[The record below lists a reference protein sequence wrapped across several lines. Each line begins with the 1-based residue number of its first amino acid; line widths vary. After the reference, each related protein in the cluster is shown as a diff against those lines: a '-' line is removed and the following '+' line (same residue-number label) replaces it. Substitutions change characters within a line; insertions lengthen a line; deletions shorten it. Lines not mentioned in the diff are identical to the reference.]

1 METIRYKESIQYKE
15 GFRFQ
20 LTKDTFTQTA
30 IKPLDDIITEYI
42 ELYQNGFMILK
53 WGYAS
58 DGPSGPC
65 RWIADRM
72 PTWIRKKYL
81 KTIICGAFFHDGL
94 YELIRKDLLIPYWR
108 DQSDLEFKRINLN
121 CGMSKARAWWTHKAV
136 SRGGGSAANPKKKK
150 PTLTAP

>member
-1 METIRYKESIQYKE
+1 MEMIKYKESIQYKE

-53 WGYAS
+53 CGYAS

-72 PTWIRKKYL
+72 PTWIRKRYL
-81 KTIICGAFFHDGL
+81 KTILTGAFFHDGI
-94 YELIRKDLLIPYWR
+94 YELIRKELLPSHWR
-108 DQSDLEFKRINLN
+108 KQGDLEFKRINLN
-121 CGMSKARAWWTHKAV
+121 CGMLKPRACWTYKAV
-136 SRGGGSAANPKKKK
+136 RRGGSSSADPKNKKEV
-150 PTLTAP
+150 LTAP

>member
-81 KTIICGAFFHDGL
+81 KTIICGAFFHDGICQ
-94 YELIRKDLLIPYWR
+94 LIRMELLPSFWR
-108 DQSDLEFKRINLN
+108 PQGDKEFKRINLN
-121 CGMSKARAWWTHKAV
+121 CGMSKFRAWYTYKAV
-136 SRGGGSAANPKKKK
+136 KNAGSSHIDPKKKK
-150 PTLTAP
+150 LTLTAP